1 MKNSNNRLLF
11 VTGGSGSGKSAF
23 AERQVVESGLAQRI
37 YLATMQ
43 PFGEESARRIK
54 RHREMR
60 MGKGF
65 LTAERDTD
73 LMGLDVPEG
82 GAVLLEDLTNLFA
95 NEWFSVST
103 EGARERVLSGL
114 AHVREK
120 AALLVVVGND
130 IFRDGEQYPPETE
143 EYLAALSDLNRAA
156 AEEADEVWEVVCGI
170 PLYLKKEATP

>member
-1 MKNSNNRLLF
+1 M
-11 VTGGSGSGKSAF
+11 
-23 AERQVVESGLAQRI
+23 
-37 YLATMQ
+37 
-43 PFGEESARRIK
+43 
-54 RHREMR
+54 
-60 MGKGF
+60 
-65 LTAERDTD
+65 
-73 LMGLDVPEG
+73 
-82 GAVLLEDLTNLFA
+82 LEDLTNLFA